1 MRCSRDVGGAGGSKV
16 DIEQMNSHAGA
27 SDNGRAVPIKRRT
40 LLQGAAAWGGLLL
53 GGVPPR
59 IASANALQLGA
70 HAPGAI
76 LMTLE
81 GERIS
86 TSDLLGQVVIL
97 TFWATW
103 CAPCREELP
112 LLSSYAAQHTDGLR
126 VLGFSLDGVDKLRE
140 VRQVAQSLLFPVGLL
155 ANSSAAGYGRI
166 WRLPVNFT
174 IDRAG
179 RLIDDGWKDKKPI
192 WTPDR
197 LERIV
202 TPLLARPY

>member
-1 MRCSRDVGGAGGSKV
+1 MRCSCNAGGAAGSKV
-16 DIEQMNSHAGA
+16 DNEQMNLDADV
-27 SDNGRAVPIKRRT
+27 SDEGRAVPIKRRT

-53 GGVPPR
+53 GGVTPR
-59 IASANALQLGA
+59 IASANALHLGA
-70 HAPGAI
+70 PAPAAM

-112 LLSSYAAQHTDGLR
+112 LLSSYAAQHAAAGLR

-140 VRQVAQSLLFPVGLL
+140 VRQVAQSLHFPVGLL
-155 ANSSAAGYGRI
+155 ANSSAPGYGRI

-179 RLIDDGWKDKKPI
+179 RLIDDGWKDKK
-192 WTPDR
+192 TYLDR
-197 LERIV
+197 
-202 TPLLARPY
+202 

>member
-1 MRCSRDVGGAGGSKV
+1 MRCSRNAGGAAGSKV
-16 DIEQMNSHAGA
+16 GIAEMNPQAGVR
-27 SDNGRAVPIKRRT
+27 DKGRAVAIKRRT
-40 LLQGAAAWGGLLL
+40 LLQGAAAWGCLLL
-53 GGVPPR
+53 VGVPPR
-59 IASANALQLGA
+59 IAGANALHVGA
-70 HAPGAI
+70 PAPAAM

-86 TSDLLGQVVIL
+86 TSDLFGQVVIL

-112 LLSSYAAQHTDGLR
+112 LLSSYAAQHAAAGLR

-140 VRQVAQSLLFPVGLL
+140 VRQVAQTLHFPVGFL
-155 ANSSAAGYGRI
+155 ANSSAPGYGRI

-174 IDRAG
+174 IDRTG
-179 RLIDDGWKDKKPI
+179 RLIDDGWKDKKPT
-192 WTPDR
+192 WTTER

-202 TPLLARPY
+202 TPLLAG

>member
-1 MRCSRDVGGAGGSKV
+1 
-16 DIEQMNSHAGA
+16 MNPHAGV
-27 SDNGRAVPIKRRT
+27 SDEGRAVPIKRRT
-40 LLQGAAAWGGLLL
+40 ILQGAAAWGGLLL
-53 GGVPPR
+53 IGVPPR
-59 IASANALQLGA
+59 IASANALHLGA
-70 HAPGAI
+70 PAPAAM

-112 LLSSYAAQHTDGLR
+112 LLSSYAAQHAVAGLR
-126 VLGFSLDGVDKLRE
+126 VLGFSLDSVDKLRE
-140 VRQVAQSLLFPVGLL
+140 VRQVAQSLHFPVGLL
-155 ANSSAAGYGRI
+155 ANSSAPGYGRI

-179 RLIDDGWKDKKPI
+179 RLTDDGWKDKKPT
-192 WTPDR
+192 WTTER

-202 TPLLARPY
+202 TPLLAGSS